1 MSVEIS
7 DLTNKLE
14 QVACKDYLRLSKQLY
29 KVSQRLGKG
38 MPSDKVVSQ
47 LVSDIDASINL
58 VAARRQ
64 QIPVI
69 SYPDLPVAQRV
80 DDILSA
86 LKDNQVVII
95 AGETG
100 SGKTTQLPK
109 ICLQAGLGVKGLIG
123 HTQPRRLAARTV
135 ANRISEELQVP
146 LGQQVGYQVR
156 FTDDTGP
163 NTLVKLM
170 TDGILLAEIQ
180 NDKQLKKYDA
190 IIIDEAHERS
200 LNIDFLLGY
209 LKRLLPQRPD
219 LKLIITSATIDVK
232 RFSEHFNNA
241 PIISVEGRSY
251 PVEVDYLP
259 VSVDADDKTSS
270 NITILKNYP
279 LTYL

>member
-1 MSVEIS
+1 LSEEIS
-7 DLTNKLE
+7 VLTNKLE
-14 QVACKDYLRLSKQLY
+14 QVACKDYLRLSKQLH
-29 KVSQRLGKG
+29 KLSQRLNKG
-38 MPSDKVVSQ
+38 MASDEIVGQ

-58 VAARRQ
+58 VEVRRQ

-86 LKDNQVVII
+86 LAANQVVII

-135 ANRISEELQVP
+135 ANRTSEELQVP

-190 IIIDEAHERS
+190 IIID
-200 LNIDFLLGY
+200 
-209 LKRLLPQRPD
+209 
-219 LKLIITSATIDVK
+219 
-232 RFSEHFNNA
+232 
-241 PIISVEGRSY
+241 
-251 PVEVDYLP
+251 
-259 VSVDADDKTSS
+259 
-270 NITILKNYP
+270 
-279 LTYL
+279 